1 MDWPRRRRE
10 HFIPSGKELR
20 VVGLESRDR
29 RTIEREDRA
38 WLLDCE
44 GMRVEAAGTLVGLVV
59 APLYEFSARWDRP
72 WALSVRTDA
81 GAAIVRMEAIDTVLP
96 GEGRIIVRETPLVD
110 LDVPPSV

>member
-1 MDWPRRRRE
+1 MDWPRRCRE
-10 HFIPSGKELR
+10 HFIPSRKELL
-20 VVGLESRDR
+20 GMSPESGDH
-29 RTIEREDRA
+29 RTTEREERA

-44 GMRVEAAGTLVGLVV
+44 GMRVEAADSLVGFVV

-81 GAAIVRMEAIDTVLP
+81 GAAIVRMEAIERVIPD
-96 GEGRIIVRETPLVD
+96 EKRIIVRETPLVD

>member
-1 MDWPRRRRE
+1 MDGPGAAASTSSPVGRSCSELSPESGDHRTTGRE
-10 HFIPSGKELR
+10 E
-20 VVGLESRDR
+20 
-29 RTIEREDRA
+29 RA

-44 GMRVEAAGTLVGLVV
+44 GMRVEAADTLVGFVV

-96 GEGRIIVRETPLVD
+96 DERRIIVRETPLVD